1 MPLTLLH
8 KSPKNRSSAPSIGNM
23 QVAPWGGFP
32 VAGHAPEPF
41 FKYQF
46 VHSRAWRR
54 YLTLVKLSK
63 CFLDLKFLSSVMSN
77 TSGHPMT
84 KDAPFILHFGV
95 QRWSMAQAK
104 EIMSE
109 EYSWSVRSSTQKN
122 FRPCRVVSLAC
133 VGSSPGAL
141 LARISRSTPAML
153 ACQ

>member
-95 QRWSMAQAK
+95 QRWSMGPFRGFNGVIAISDGRMWK
-104 EIMSE
+104 TL
-109 EYSWSVRSSTQKN
+109 SSSGRLKPYI
-122 FRPCRVVSLAC
+122 F
-133 VGSSPGAL
+133 
-141 LARISRSTPAML
+141 
-153 ACQ
+153 